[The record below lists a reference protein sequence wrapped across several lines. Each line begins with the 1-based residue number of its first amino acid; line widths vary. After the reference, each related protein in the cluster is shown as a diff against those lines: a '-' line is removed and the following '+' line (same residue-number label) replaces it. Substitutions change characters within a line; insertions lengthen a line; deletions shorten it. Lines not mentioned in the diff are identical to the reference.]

1 MRSNSNAIWMIA
13 ENVSILHAYAH
24 VNPALKVSYQG
35 EEASYLNTRPNI
47 TYYLS
52 TPEYLSPY
60 FTKIS
65 FLPFSI
71 LSLRFSLLQ
80 PYHRREMLVQIV
92 IQVSVI
98 SFTSYTGKIE
108 M

>member
-1 MRSNSNAIWMIA
+1 MRSNSNAIWMLA
-13 ENVSILHAYAH
+13 ENVLILHAHAH

-35 EEASYLNTRPNI
+35 EEASHLNTRPNT
-47 TYYLS
+47 TYYS
-52 TPEYLSPY
+52 SAPEYLNPY
-60 FTKIS
+60 FIKIS

-80 PYHRREMLVQIV
+80 PYHGREMLVV
-92 IQVSVI
+92 MQVSVI
-98 SFTSYTGKIE
+98 NFTSYTGKIE